1 MYTLLKKKKS
11 SLTVDLKKWGK
22 AYKIITKKPE
32 VELK

>member
-1 MYTLLKKKKS
+1 MYTLLKKKKKI
-11 SLTVDLKKWGK
+11 TMDLKEWGK